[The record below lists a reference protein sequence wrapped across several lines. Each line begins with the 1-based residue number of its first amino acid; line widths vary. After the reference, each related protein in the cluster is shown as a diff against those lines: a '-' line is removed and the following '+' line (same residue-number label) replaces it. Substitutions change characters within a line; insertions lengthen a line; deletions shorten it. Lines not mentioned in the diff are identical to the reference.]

1 MNLNLNYK
9 AKYSSRLPENSNL
22 AKDDFKTQA
31 LMNRIK
37 ELQRVITEQ
46 EINMKSSKEKSD
58 ELIERMIVNIKA

>member
-1 MNLNLNYK
+1 
-9 AKYSSRLPENSNL
+9 
-22 AKDDFKTQA
+22 
-31 LMNRIK
+31 MNRIK